1 MLDTCISNAFVVSS
15 VSRIFTKIYHD
26 ISRPGFQLGCMYVHT
41 RSMDRK
47 NTVAGLGWGYYR
59 ASVVANCR
67 RVRYRVDVAMC
78 EGI

>member
-1 MLDTCISNAFVVSS
+1 
-15 VSRIFTKIYHD
+15 
-26 ISRPGFQLGCMYVHT
+26 MYVHT

-59 ASVVANCR
+59 ASVVAYCR